1 MVDHSGDPERKN
13 PAYLGESN
21 NAAPAY
27 LHHEGKATMQDSY
40 LSDSASESNS
50 FPTEEEML
58 TLKRVPAPIPWRI
71 YTIAFVELV
80 ERMSYYGCVQVYSNF
95 IAKKRPTPTGMAL
108 HPNDANAQPGA
119 LGMGKQIAFSLTTF
133 NSFWV
138 YVTPFLGAW
147 IADTYLGRFNTI
159 LIAVVIAEI
168 GHVIL
173 TASAAPSVLDK
184 PNTALGIFVLGIIV
198 MGLGTGMFKPNISP
212 LIAEQVPLEK
222 MRVETVKGERV
233 IVDPA
238 VTIVR
243 VYNYFYMYA
252 IPPRIDSPHK
262 LITSQVHQHRCLD
275 WANRHGLRRA
285 LRRLLSVLLD
295 PNCHVHLLP
304 SRFVLV
310 QEVLHSGPSRRQRRR
325 PRLQAPLQGR
335 GQGRQHQPVEVV
347 EELAR
352 RLFLALGQAF
362 DPRGQ
367 QAVVVQLR

>member
-159 LIAVVIAEI
+159 HRCRHRRNRPCDPHCFCCPLRPRQAKHGPRHLRPRHHRHGSGN
-168 GHVIL
+168 GHVQAQHL
-173 TASAAPSVLDK
+173 APD
-184 PNTALGIFVLGIIV
+184 
-198 MGLGTGMFKPNISP
+198 
-212 LIAEQVPLEK
+212 
-222 MRVETVKGERV
+222 
-233 IVDPA
+233 
-238 VTIVR
+238 
-243 VYNYFYMYA
+243 
-252 IPPRIDSPHK
+252 
-262 LITSQVHQHRCLD
+262 C
-275 WANRHGLRRA
+275 
-285 LRRLLSVLLD
+285 
-295 PNCHVHLLP
+295 
-304 SRFVLV
+304 
-310 QEVLHSGPSRRQRRR
+310 
-325 PRLQAPLQGR
+325 
-335 GQGRQHQPVEVV
+335 
-347 EELAR
+347 
-352 RLFLALGQAF
+352 
-362 DPRGQ
+362 
-367 QAVVVQLR
+367 